1 MNEQNSE
8 YLDKVV
14 LNIFQL
20 IGSPNKLKIM
30 LGAKHFVKGYFD
42 RGYFDQDNHPGIQ
55 FKFLRSNGIN
65 CCQFTLDIG
74 SDLYCLKFFNIKGL
88 NSTEVSTYP
97 NLFID
102 SVRQTFEQETGL
114 YLSL

>member
-8 YLDKVV
+8 YLDEVV

-20 IGSPNKLKIM
+20 IGSPNKLKMM

-42 RGYFDQDNHPGIQ
+42 QDNYPGIQ
-55 FKFLRSNGIN
+55 FKFPRSNGIN
-65 CCQFTLDIG
+65 CCQLTLDIG

-97 NLFID
+97 DLFVEN
-102 SVRQTFEQETGL
+102 VRQTFEQQTGL